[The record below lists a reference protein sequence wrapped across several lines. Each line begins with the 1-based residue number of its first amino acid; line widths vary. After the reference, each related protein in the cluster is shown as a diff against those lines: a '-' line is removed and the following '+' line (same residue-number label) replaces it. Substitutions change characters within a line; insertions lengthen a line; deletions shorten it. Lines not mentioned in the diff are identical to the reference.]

1 MTRRQRPHAP
11 QAIPAQPVSLR
22 GVASRPAPLRG
33 VLAAEPAS
41 LRGVASRP
49 APLRG
54 VLAAAQPASLRAVL
68 AAAAARVESF
78 LLEPADPAGASPE
91 PPAAVPPRPVVAVFG
106 LARRCGATVVA
117 RALAAELAGRDP
129 AGTAAVASGRA
140 GGGIPLA
147 TPAAGRLAESLG
159 DVPGATPTAVGRLCL
174 VEGAEPPVLAE
185 VARHHAPLVLDAGAS
200 PIEGAAATVADR
212 LVLVSAPSV
221 EPALAR
227 VAAACARRL
236 DREPLIVLNRAASD
250 APGPSEF
257 ELPDS
262 RMGAQL
268 ALGGRLARGD
278 LGRAVATLA
287 DRCEVGR

>member
-1 MTRRQRPHAP
+1 M
-11 QAIPAQPVSLR
+11 L
-22 GVASRPAPLRG
+22 PAP
-33 VLAAEPAS
+33 AS
-41 LRGVASRP
+41 M
-49 APLRG
+49 RG
-54 VLAAAQPASLRAVL
+54 VLAAAGQPTSLRAVL
-68 AAAAARVESF
+68 AEAAARIESF
-78 LLEPADPAGASPE
+78 LLEPAEPAEATPE
-91 PPAAVPPRPVVAVFG
+91 PPATVPPRPVVAVFG
-106 LARRCGATVVA
+106 LARRCGTTVVA
-117 RALAAELAGRDP
+117 RALAAELASRDP

-200 PIEGAAATVADR
+200 PIEGATATVADR
-212 LVLVSAPSV
+212 VLLVSAPSV

-227 VAAACARRL
+227 VAAGCARRL
-236 DREPLIVLNRAASD
+236 GRDPLIVLNRAAGD
-250 APGPSEF
+250 AAERSALK
-257 ELPDS
+257 LPDS

-278 LGRAVATLA
+278 LGRAIAALA
-287 DRCEVGR
+287 DRCEDDGR